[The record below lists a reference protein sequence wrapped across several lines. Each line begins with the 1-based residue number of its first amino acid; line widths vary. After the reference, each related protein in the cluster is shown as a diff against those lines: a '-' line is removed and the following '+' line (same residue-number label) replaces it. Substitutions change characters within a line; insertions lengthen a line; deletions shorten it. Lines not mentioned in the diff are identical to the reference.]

1 MSFLKDFKPIKIS
14 KPAETDLKNIAD
26 YTLREWGKLQKKN
39 YLGMFKQSFLTLSQ
53 SPIDNNIMHLGRIR
67 EDIVNKLFS
76 YRIKKH
82 VVYFRE
88 TEHEFLIVRV
98 LHSRMDPEKNLYD
111 KF

>member
-1 MSFLKDFKPIKIS
+1 MSFLQNFKPIKIS

-26 YTLREWGKLQKKN
+26 YTLKEWGKLQKKN

-53 SPIDNNIMHLGRIR
+53 GQIDNNIMSLGRIR
-67 EDIVNKLFS
+67 EDIVRKLFS

-88 TEHEFLIVRV
+88 TEHEFLIVRI
-98 LHSRMDPEKNLYD
+98 LHSHMDPERNLYE
-111 KF
+111 